1 MDKLLETIQEMRRTR
16 GWDNSDTLPILIKSV
31 SVEAAE
37 LLETIQWDEQNI
49 DMEAVKGEL
58 ADVLMYALSIC
69 IDMDWDV
76 LDLIEEKIK
85 NVSQIL
91 FKLEQKKLHIIQ
103 TALNCLLDLQMIHL
117 QLLIIKMIYKPNIQV
132 VLYCIFI

>member
-69 IDMDWDV
+69 IDYDIDV
-76 LDLIEEKIK
+76 QQLIEDKIR
-85 NVSQIL
+85 NVYTRYPA
-91 FKLEQKKLHIIQ
+91 KDE
-103 TALNCLLDLQMIHL
+103 
-117 QLLIIKMIYKPNIQV
+117 
-132 VLYCIFI
+132 

>member
-58 ADVLMYALSIC
+58 ADVLMYALSNC
-69 IDMDWDV
+69 IDYDIDV
-76 LDLIEEKIK
+76 QQLIEDKIR
-85 NVSQIL
+85 NVYTRYPA
-91 FKLEQKKLHIIQ
+91 KDE
-103 TALNCLLDLQMIHL
+103 
-117 QLLIIKMIYKPNIQV
+117 
-132 VLYCIFI
+132 

>member
-69 IDMDWDV
+69 IDYDIDV
-76 LDLIEEKIK
+76 QELIEEKIK
-85 NVSQIL
+85 NVYMRYPA
-91 FKLEQKKLHIIQ
+91 K
-103 TALNCLLDLQMIHL
+103 D
-117 QLLIIKMIYKPNIQV
+117 
-132 VLYCIFI
+132 

>member
-69 IDMDWDV
+69 IDYDIDV
-76 LDLIEEKIK
+76 QQLIEDKIRNVYTRYPAK
-85 NVSQIL
+85 N
-91 FKLEQKKLHIIQ
+91 E
-103 TALNCLLDLQMIHL
+103 
-117 QLLIIKMIYKPNIQV
+117 
-132 VLYCIFI
+132 

>member
-69 IDMDWDV
+69 IDYDIDV
-76 LDLIEEKIK
+76 QQLIEDKIK
-85 NVSQIL
+85 NVYMRYPA
-91 FKLEQKKLHIIQ
+91 KDE
-103 TALNCLLDLQMIHL
+103 
-117 QLLIIKMIYKPNIQV
+117 
-132 VLYCIFI
+132 